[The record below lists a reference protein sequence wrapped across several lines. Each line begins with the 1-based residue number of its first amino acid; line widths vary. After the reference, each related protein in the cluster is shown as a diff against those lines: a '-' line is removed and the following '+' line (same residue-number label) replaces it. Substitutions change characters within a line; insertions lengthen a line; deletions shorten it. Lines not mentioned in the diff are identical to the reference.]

1 MAADEPKEIMSS
13 YQEDEYAPDNW
24 QALAKQTGVNEPVAE
39 VESEAL
45 QQEEQAQGQEVA
57 STQES
62 EVPDKEYNFRALRE
76 SIAEQKA
83 ERDAERRRYEQELG
97 RMQYQIEQ
105 MSRSSQPEV
114 TRSHLDDKEDSDLMT
129 IRDFRRAQQEL
140 SEKHQQ
146 ELQALKYESLEN
158 RARLQHSDYNE
169 VMEKYSIP
177 FLRENRDFALAFQ
190 ASENPAEFAYQLG
203 RMQMGTQSIPQPAQ
217 ETQARENAE
226 RIVQNARKPG
236 TLSSARGGQPSL
248 SKADYYASMSDSD
261 FAKFVQRNLEQ
272 V

>member
-1 MAADEPKEIMSS
+1 MSS

-24 QALAKQTGVNEPVAE
+24 QVLAPNAGVSEPVAE
-39 VESEAL
+39 VPAVEQEQVVAPDDRPLESNASAGRESEDL
-45 QQEEQAQGQEVA
+45 
-57 STQES
+57 S
-62 EVPDKEYNFRALRE
+62 DKEYNFRALRE

-83 ERDAERRRYEQELG
+83 EREAERRRYEQELFEMKYQLNQQ
-97 RMQYQIEQ
+97 MQSQK
-105 MSRSSQPEV
+105 QPEK
-114 TRSHLDDKEDSDLMT
+114 SALDGLDNSDLMT
-129 IRDFRRAQQEL
+129 VEAYKKAQHEQQMRYQE
-140 SEKHQQ
+140 
-146 ELQALKYESLEN
+146 ELNTLRYENLEN

-177 FLRENRDFALAFQ
+177 FLRENRDFARAFQ
-190 ASENPAEFAYQLG
+190 AAENPAEFAYQLG
-203 RMQMGTQSIPQPAQ
+203 RMQQGTQSAPQHVV

-248 SKADYYASMSDSD
+248 SKADYYASMSESD
-261 FAKFVQRNLEQ
+261 FAQFVQRNLEQ